1 MATQLHLRG
10 GADRGALHAYTL
22 PPNGV
27 ANMAEGVN
35 EETWPREQL
44 ALVAPAVRCTSVT
57 KPETSRCGRVLLIVV
72 WTGSKFLLWSSNFG
86 NNVGIATCIL
96 LVCSLM

>member
-44 ALVAPAVRCTSVT
+44 ALVAPAVSARQSPNR
-57 KPETSRCGRVLLIVV
+57 KLLDVDV
-72 WTGSKFLLWSSNFG
+72 FF
-86 NNVGIATCIL
+86 
-96 LVCSLM
+96 